1 MSLFRK
7 FLHGNQDGS
16 QKTTPAGLQTM
27 GVQLQRK
34 FARGVQYNMKIV
46 IRGDRNVGK
55 SCLFYRLQ
63 GQKFKE
69 EYIPT
74 EEIQVANIQWNYK
87 TTDDVV
93 KVEIWDVVDK
103 GKKKKKVEGL
113 KLDNSSQDV
122 PDEPCLDA
130 EFMDVYKGSH
140 GVILVY
146 DITKQWTFT
155 YVEREIEKV
164 PHHIP
169 VLVLGNHRDMGHHRT
184 VTEDKARYFCLH
196 YDRPEGSAQIRYA
209 ESSMCNGFGLRYIH
223 KFFNLPYLQLQR
235 EALLKQLEINTQDMT
250 STVDEL
256 DIHEESEEQNYDV
269 FIDNLSNK
277 RRKQQEQFAGSAVS
291 DSSLKQEVV
300 ENSSANGVTVPKSVS
315 MPALQQTSITNKSES
330 KSPVSPESP
339 QSPVSPPV
347 EKQAKPPKSTQEP
360 VQQPVK
366 PVSKP
371 EGEQKSGFFSRLF
384 KSKDT
389 HVENKTTKEVTED
402 IPVTSVEEFIP
413 DGGGIDGFLDD
424 SKDTKD
430 TGKSKNV
437 EDSDSDDGGNPMVAG
452 YQDDIDS
459 DDDFVPTQVVSDDS
473 DFDHDNVEINT
484 DSKVQKEQ
492 NVLNAK
498 HINEKVSNT
507 QLSQN
512 DDSDHDIGV
521 TKDESDIEE
530 NSTTK
535 VEVAINDSDIDDHVT
550 THVTVAADDSDIDDN
565 LNTQVTVAVDEDISD
580 EETFNRVTENG
591 SSSLNQKKEPDISL
605 QPDFGN
611 WLDQLESKT
620 DKTDVKS
627 SSTKDKSDRSGS
639 DAIKKK
645 KKKKKEE
652 PDDDQKKKTKK
663 KDKTKTKKEKKKKK
677 KDDDNDDLESFL
689 NDVPAQP
696 STGYESL

>member
-250 STVDEL
+250 STVEEL